1 MQAQH
6 DEHEADEGTRTPAQ
20 SQRRSQSRGRE
31 SVLEP
36 LLLPSRVVLCTD
48 IVVHKRGRRLGRE
61 VGGYELQM
69 DGTPL
74 GRRGI
79 AAVAGGHCVGLPLK
93 CNHSRAK
100 ASGSSRGSDRAK
112 QSRYTDKH
120 KQPPQGHALAKMS
133 KVAGGHGGQSGQ
145 GSQICKQGSTA
156 LAARGMQ
163 WQKEQQQ
170 QVQVQWGV
178 GSAGQVVRGEG
189 LAKG

>member
-1 MQAQH
+1 
-6 DEHEADEGTRTPAQ
+6 
-20 SQRRSQSRGRE
+20 
-31 SVLEP
+31 
-36 LLLPSRVVLCTD
+36 
-48 IVVHKRGRRLGRE
+48 
-61 VGGYELQM
+61 M

-133 KVAGGHGGQSGQ
+133 KVAGGGDGD
-145 GSQICKQGSTA
+145 SQDRAAKFASKAA
-156 LAARGMQ
+156 LRLRQEVCNGRRNSNS
-163 WQKEQQQ
+163 K
-170 QVQVQWGV
+170 
-178 GSAGQVVRGEG
+178 SKCRCRGEWEVRSRWCGVEG
-189 LAKG
+189 LRKGNC